1 MKIIELVLDETSPDD
16 GVQMISLV
24 KEPAIGSYWV
34 ALSESIRQQKFTQT
48 NPEKRV
54 VMGPAMIP
62 DLPIMRRDP
71 DGTEYHV
78 YFSQATI
85 RRCMEM
91 YFQQARH
98 LKTNYEHADE
108 IRGVAVVESW
118 IVENP
123 DLDKSKIYDLKVPR
137 GTWMVAMKIEN
148 ETIWEEFVK
157 TGDVKGFS
165 IEGQFRDKLQMAE
178 TPPDLPPV
186 DKLIA
191 ELDAMLGKNPS

>member
-1 MKIIELVLDETSPDD
+1 MKIIELVIDETSPDD
-16 GVQMISLV
+16 GVELISMV

-78 YFSQATI
+78 YFSRDTI

-91 YFQQARH
+91 YFKQARH
-98 LKTNYEHADE
+98 LKSNYEHSDE
-108 IRGVAVVESW
+108 VRGVAVVESW
-118 IVENP
+118 IVDDP
-123 DLDKSKIYDLKVPR
+123 AMDKSKLYNVEVPR
-137 GTWMVAMKIEN
+137 GTWMVAMKIDN
-148 ETIWEEFVK
+148 DTIWEDFVK
-157 TGDVKGFS
+157 TGDVRGFS
-165 IEGQFRDKLQMAE
+165 IEGQFRDKLHLSQMEAQS
-178 TPPDLPPV
+178 DPV
-186 DKLIA
+186 DQLVTELA
-191 ELDAMLGKNPS
+191 ELLGKNPS